1 MSESRIITNENVLAL
16 LKVEDYVNAAKQL
29 LRLQRK
35 DWSQLDSGYKNLISI
50 KTKSFWFNGFKI
62 GLQFNQGRFKSTSA
76 KVDADTIQNRKCFL
90 CDENLPIEQKGI
102 KILPGYILLSNP
114 YPVFP
119 EHFTIVSIIHKP
131 QEILSSFN
139 DLIKISKILS
149 GGYSLIYNGPRCGA
163 SAPDHLHFQAGTK
176 QFMPIENDFHSLKNE
191 FGEFIFEDEIGTI
204 TVIDDGLRRFISL
217 ETNDENMLSKIF
229 NRVYKIYTRLNSGE
243 GEPMLNIICNYFE
256 DYGWSVII
264 FLRSK
269 HRSFH
274 YYLEEENRILLSPAA
289 IDLGGVCI
297 TPAEKDYEKIDKELL
312 KNILS
317 EVSLNKESLE
327 YIKTELK
334 KEFG

>member
-35 DWSQLDSGYKNLISI
+35 DWSQLDSGYKNLTSI
-50 KTKSFWFNGFKI
+50 KTKSFWFDGFKI

-243 GEPMLNIICNYFE
+243 GEPMLNIICNYYE
-256 DYGWSVII
+256 DYGWNVII

>member
-50 KTKSFWFNGFKI
+50 KTKSFWFDGFKI

-256 DYGWSVII
+256 DYGWNVII

-297 TPAEKDYEKIDKELL
+297 TPAEKDYEKIDKGLL

>member
-1 MSESRIITNENVLAL
+1 MNESRIITNENVRAL
-16 LKVEDYVNAAKQL
+16 LKIEDYISAAKEM

-35 DWSQLDSGYKNLISI
+35 DWSQLDSGYKNLTSI
-50 KTKSFWFNGFKI
+50 KTKSFWFDGFKI
-62 GLQFNQGRFKSTSA
+62 EVQFNQGRLKSSSA
-76 KVDADTIQNRKCFL
+76 KVDTETIQNRKCFL
-90 CDENLPIEQKGI
+90 CDENLPIEQRGI
-102 KILPGYILLSNP
+102 KILSDYILLCNP

-119 EHFTIVSIIHKP
+119 EHFTIASIIHKP

-139 DLIKISKILS
+139 DFITISKMLS

-176 QFMPIENDFHSLKNE
+176 EFMPIVNDFHALKNE
-191 FGEFIFEDEIGTI
+191 FGEFIFENETGTI
-204 TVIDDGLRRFISL
+204 MVIDDGMRKFISL
-217 ETNDENMLSKIF
+217 ETNDENMLNKIF
-229 NRVYKIYTRLNSGE
+229 NRVYKIYTGLNSGE
-243 GEPMLNIICNYFE
+243 GEPMMNIICNYYE

-297 TPAEKDYEKIDKELL
+297 TPAEKDYEKIDKGKL

-317 EVSLNKESLE
+317 EVSLNKESFE
-327 YIKTELK
+327 HIKTELK

>member
-1 MSESRIITNENVLAL
+1 MNESRIITNENVRAL
-16 LKVEDYVNAAKQL
+16 LKVEDYVNAAKQM
-29 LRLQRK
+29 LRLQRE
-35 DWSQLDSGYKNLISI
+35 DWSQLDSGYKNLTSI
-50 KTKSFWFNGFKI
+50 KTKSFWFDGFKI
-62 GLQFNQGRFKSTSA
+62 GLQFNQGRLKSTSA
-76 KVDADTIQNRKCFL
+76 KVDTETIQNRKCFL
-90 CDENLPIEQKGI
+90 CDENLPIQQKGI
-102 KILPGYILLSNP
+102 NILKDYLLLCNP
-114 YPVFP
+114 YPIFP
-119 EHFTIVSIIHKP
+119 EHFTIASIIHKP

-204 TVIDDGLRRFISL
+204 AVIDDGLRRFISL

-229 NRVYKIYTRLNSGE
+229 NRVYKIYKRLNSGE

-256 DYGWSVII
+256 DYGWNVII

>member
-1 MSESRIITNENVLAL
+1 MNESRIITNENVRAL
-16 LKVEDYVNAAKQL
+16 LKVEDYVNAAKQM
-29 LRLQRK
+29 LRLQRE
-35 DWSQLDSGYKNLISI
+35 DWSQLDSGYKKLTSV
-50 KTKSFWFNGFKI
+50 KTKSFWFDGFKI
-62 GLQFNQGRFKSTSA
+62 GLQFNQGRLKSTSA
-76 KVDADTIQNRKCFL
+76 KVDTETIQNRKCFL
-90 CDENLPIEQKGI
+90 CDENLPIQQKGI
-102 KILPGYILLSNP
+102 NILKDYLLLCNP

-119 EHFTIVSIIHKP
+119 DHFTIASIIHKP

-204 TVIDDGLRRFISL
+204 AVIDDGLRRFISL

-243 GEPMLNIICNYFE
+243 GEPMLNIICNYYE
-256 DYGWSVII
+256 DYGWNVII

>member
-35 DWSQLDSGYKNLISI
+35 DWSQLDSGYKNLTSI
-50 KTKSFWFNGFKI
+50 KTKSFWFDGFKI

-204 TVIDDGLRRFISL
+204 AVIDDGLRRFISL

-243 GEPMLNIICNYFE
+243 GEPMLNIICNYYE
-256 DYGWSVII
+256 DYGWNVII

>member
-1 MSESRIITNENVLAL
+1 LNESRIITNENVRAL
-16 LKVEDYVNAAKQL
+16 LKVEDYVNAAKQM
-29 LRLQRK
+29 LRLQRE
-35 DWSQLDSGYKNLISI
+35 DWSQLDSGYKNLTSI
-50 KTKSFWFNGFKI
+50 KTKSFWFDGFKI
-62 GLQFNQGRFKSTSA
+62 GLQFNQGRLKSTSA
-76 KVDADTIQNRKCFL
+76 KVDTETIQNRKCFL
-90 CDENLPIEQKGI
+90 CDENLPIQQKGI
-102 KILPGYILLSNP
+102 NILKDYLLLCNP
-114 YPVFP
+114 YPIFP
-119 EHFTIVSIIHKP
+119 EHFTIASIIHKP

-204 TVIDDGLRRFISL
+204 AVIDDGLRRFISL

-256 DYGWSVII
+256 DYGWNVII

-317 EVSLNKESLE
+317 EVSLNKESLK
-327 YIKTELK
+327 YIKTGLK

>member
-50 KTKSFWFNGFKI
+50 KTKSFWFDGFKI

-102 KILPGYILLSNP
+102 KILPGYILFCNP

-243 GEPMLNIICNYFE
+243 GEPMLNIICNYYE
-256 DYGWSVII
+256 DYGWNVII

>member
-1 MSESRIITNENVLAL
+1 MNESRIITNENVRAL
-16 LKVEDYVNAAKQL
+16 LKVEDYVNAAKQM
-29 LRLQRK
+29 LRLQRE
-35 DWSQLDSGYKNLISI
+35 DWSQLDSGYKNLTSI
-50 KTKSFWFNGFKI
+50 KTKSFWFDGFKI
-62 GLQFNQGRFKSTSA
+62 GLQFNQGRLKSTSA
-76 KVDADTIQNRKCFL
+76 KVDTETIQNRKCFL
-90 CDENLPIEQKGI
+90 CDENLPIQQKGI
-102 KILPGYILLSNP
+102 NILKDYLLLCNP
-114 YPVFP
+114 YPIFP
-119 EHFTIVSIIHKP
+119 EHFTIASIIHKP

-204 TVIDDGLRRFISL
+204 AVIDDGLRRFISL

-256 DYGWSVII
+256 DYGWNVII

-327 YIKTELK
+327 YIKTGLK